1 MDRPHPRVSTCCQL
15 YAAAPQV
22 RGRWLISLAQ
32 ASGSVSSG
40 VINCL
45 ACVLSVASQP
55 PDLCREGWAGGLGLQ
70 VICSAHTGI
79 FTFFSWNLLLVSK
92 PLAQQSPPLPIA
104 LRGLQVG
111 CLRVLRGAF
120 RLRSSICPQACP
132 HGNCPVASGSDL
144 PG

>member
-45 ACVLSVASQP
+45 AFVLSVASQP
-55 PDLCREGWAGGLGLQ
+55 PDLCRGGVGWWTWPASGMLGPHRNFY
-70 VICSAHTGI
+70 V
-79 FTFFSWNLLLVSK
+79 LLLE
-92 PLAQQSPPLPIA
+92 
-104 LRGLQVG
+104 
-111 CLRVLRGAF
+111 F
-120 RLRSSICPQACP
+120 
-132 HGNCPVASGSDL
+132 VASI
-144 PG
+144 